1 MSIWNNNFPIFV
13 RGFLPRKIFPGKR
26 IDFVFYLDSEARESP
41 LWPSLATADAEKVT
55 KDSIL
60 PTYPVRV

>member
-1 MSIWNNNFPIFV
+1 MFQFLL
-13 RGFLPRKIFPGKR
+13 GDFLPRKYSPEKE